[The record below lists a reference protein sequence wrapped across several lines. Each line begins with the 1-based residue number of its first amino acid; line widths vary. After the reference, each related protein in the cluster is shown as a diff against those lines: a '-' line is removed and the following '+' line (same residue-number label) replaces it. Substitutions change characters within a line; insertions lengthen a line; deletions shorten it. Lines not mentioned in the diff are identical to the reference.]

1 MNYNKMKMML
11 ALIGNVSVKTVNSF
25 Q

>member
-1 MNYNKMKMML
+1 MNYNKIKLML
-11 ALIGNVSVKTVNSF
+11 ALIGNVSVQTVNSF